1 MLLRR
6 DHNVLVILAICLS
19 TIALGSAPQG
29 NAQSPATPSRIAV
42 LADGGAHGELR
53 ACRCPGLDASGPGL
67 RASVFRRARSFTHPA
82 LLLESG
88 DFAATEEDSLREE
101 RFDLFVEAMTLM
113 DYDAVGLGEAEL
125 GLPAEQ
131 LKRAA
136 KKLPMVCANLAA
148 PETWGI
154 PPVRQFE
161 RGGFRVLITAY
172 VDPSVVAAPDQVLEP
187 LESLARVIPPKPD
200 STLVV
205 LIAHGPDATVDGI
218 VKQFTAVDV
227 VVRGHELGDGP
238 SLGMAGSVPVLL
250 PGAKATNVVQL
261 TADFAKDGTLIE
273 RSARSWE
280 LKQEQRGHGRIDTLI
295 RDFEAR
301 HGLE

>member
-1 MLLRR
+1 
-6 DHNVLVILAICLS
+6 A
-19 TIALGSAPQG
+19 
-29 NAQSPATPSRIAV
+29 RIAV

-53 ACRCPGLDASGPGL
+53 ACRCPGLEASGPAL
-67 RASVFRRARSFTHPA
+67 RASVFRRARSFTHPV

-88 DFAATEEDSLREE
+88 DFAAAAEDSLREE

-125 GLPAEQ
+125 GLPASQ
-131 LKRAA
+131 LKTAA
-136 KKLPMVCANLAA
+136 KKLPMVCANLAS

-172 VDPSVVAAPDQVLEP
+172 VDPSIVTQPDQVLDP
-187 LESLARVIPPKPD
+187 LQSLARVIPPQTD
-200 STLVV
+200 STLVI
-205 LIAHGPDATVDGI
+205 LIAHGPDATVDAI
-218 VKQFTAVDV
+218 VKQFAAVDM
-227 VVRGHELGDGP
+227 VVRGHELEDGP
-238 SLGMAGSVPVLL
+238 VLGMAGRVPVLL
-250 PGAKATNVVQL
+250 PGAKAANVVQV
-261 TADFAKDGTLIE
+261 TADFARDGTLIE
-273 RSARSWE
+273 RTARSWE
-280 LKQEQRGHGRIDTLI
+280 LKQEQRGHGRIDTLV